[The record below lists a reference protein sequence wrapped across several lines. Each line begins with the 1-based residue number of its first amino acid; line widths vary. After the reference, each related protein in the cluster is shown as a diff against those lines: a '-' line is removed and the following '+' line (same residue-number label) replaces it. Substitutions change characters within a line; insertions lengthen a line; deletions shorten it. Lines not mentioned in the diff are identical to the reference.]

1 MLSIAR
7 RDSYEL
13 GRPLL
18 ELPERSTLEATEL
31 SLGTPVVYHI
41 VRLPGELTETLRTRI
56 ESALLPFAQV
66 RHPRLPLLSD
76 AWIEDAK
83 REVHYVFLGPICQPL
98 SIEAPGPFANEAMR
112 FTAMEDSLD
121 ALAAL
126 HDLEIPHGLFRP
138 ECLGVSPDGYL
149 HLVSPG
155 FGHRLVDLAREDPE
169 RQMAVALT
177 LSSNTAMRDVAEWAN
192 SVVSMMLGRPLL
204 NYDFDDWD
212 DNELRRAASAMAE
225 LFGAS
230 GRLEVMLRCLAGRTV
245 EAKGFAN
252 ARQAYD
258 ALAKVKD

>member
-18 ELPERSTLEATEL
+18 ELPERSAFEATEL

-41 VRLPGELTETLRTRI
+41 VRIPCELTETLRTRI
-56 ESALLPFAQV
+56 ESALLPFASV
-66 RHPRLPLLSD
+66 CHPRLPLLSD
-76 AWIEDAK
+76 AWIDEAA
-83 REVHYVFLGPICQPL
+83 REVHYVFLGPLCRHL
-98 SIEAPGPFANEAMR
+98 SIESPGIFRDEALR

-126 HDLEIPHGLFRP
+126 HDVEIPHGQFRP
-138 ECLGVSPDGYL
+138 ECLGVSADGYL
-149 HLVSPG
+149 HLISPG
-155 FGHRLVDLAREDPE
+155 FGHRLVELAREDPE

-204 NYDFDDWD
+204 NYDFDEWD
-212 DNELRRAASAMAE
+212 DNELQRSAAAMAD

-245 EAKGFAN
+245 EARGFAN
-252 ARQAYD
+252 ARLAYE